1 MEKKLWTLDSKDV
14 DGSPCC
20 FWDCNSSIIVRAE
33 SEDEARKL
41 AAKVA
46 KGETP
51 ECWLNPKW
59 SDCVEY
65 TFPTADGES
74 EVVWLEYQS
83 G

>member
-1 MEKKLWTLDSKDV
+1 MKLWNLEPIDIK
-14 DGSPCC
+14 GSPHRT
-20 FWDCNSSIIVRAE
+20 WDCNSFIIVRAE

-46 KGETP
+46 KDETP

-59 SDCVEY
+59 SECTEY

-74 EVVWLEYQS
+74 EVVWIEYQA

>member
-1 MEKKLWTLDSKDV
+1 MLDPIDSD
-14 DGSPCC
+14 DSPHVMY
-20 FWDCNSSIIVRAE
+20 DCVSYVIVRAE

-46 KGETP
+46 KDETP

-59 SDCVEY
+59 SECTEY

-74 EVVWLEYQS
+74 EVVWIEHIPT
-83 G
+83 